1 MTAGT
6 SSSALNSQGTPAS
19 VASAGWNDQSIAMGS
34 PTAPSYDGSLGQAAI
49 NTLTSNPSQ
58 SATQLAQS
66 GNDVASIIP
75 KELSLDENNI
85 FNGADRAKWENYYKT
100 QYLDPAIAQTQS
112 DLYSGGRGNST
123 FGAAALGQA
132 IAQGAYSQQQAGED
146 MYNSRFNQGM
156 QKRNSFFQ
164 NEMGV
169 AQNANT
175 AKQAWAN
182 SLANTQQQ
190 EGQAKNNFAANMFGQ
205 TNAARQAGQNAA
217 WGRQTDIWGRQNDL
231 FNQANTNR
239 TYNTEQNGAKWGAGA
254 QAAEGGFGLASRLF

>member
-1 MTAGT
+1 
-6 SSSALNSQGTPAS
+6 
-19 VASAGWNDQSIAMGS
+19 MGS

-100 QYLDPAIAQTQS
+100 QYLDPALAQTQS

-146 MYNSRFNQGM
+146 MYNSRFNQAM

-190 EGQAKNNFAANMFGQ
+190 AGQSQNNFNANIFGQA
-205 TNAARQAGQNAA
+205 NAARQAGQNAA
-217 WGRQTDIWGRQNDL
+217 WGRQTDIWGHQKDL
-231 FNQANTNR
+231 YNMADKNRSFQAGQTGDAYGGVAR
-239 TYNTEQNGAKWGAGA
+239 AAETGAG
-254 QAAEGGFGLASRLF
+254 FLAGMF

>member
-1 MTAGT
+1 
-6 SSSALNSQGTPAS
+6 
-19 VASAGWNDQSIAMGS
+19 
-34 PTAPSYDGSLGQAAI
+34 
-49 NTLTSNPSQ
+49 
-58 SATQLAQS
+58 
-66 GNDVASIIP
+66 
-75 KELSLDENNI
+75 
-85 FNGADRAKWENYYKT
+85 
-100 QYLDPAIAQTQS
+100 
-112 DLYSGGRGNST
+112 
-123 FGAAALGQA
+123 
-132 IAQGAYSQQQAGED
+132 

-217 WGRQTDIWGRQNDL
+217 WGRQTDLWGHQKDM
-231 FNQANTNR
+231 FDQANINR
-239 TYNTEQNGAKWGAGA
+239 TYNTTQNAAKWGAGA
-254 QAAEGGFGLASRLF
+254 QAFEGGAGLAASRF